1 MNKQNS
7 YLNIQTT
14 KESKQKELRKKNI
27 RLINNKYFEDVKRN
41 ENIFKAIFTQTKS
54 KKRKVTFL
62 DNNNVPSLAKTNK
75 KLEENNIN
83 NLHFE
88 GKTEKD
94 ISMISFYDGS
104 QKQINIKKNNSI
116 AFIKKRPND
125 FIKDHNLNRSSIAS
139 RYSNSSF
146 QKKDRCLSYTDVKNK
161 QNILNNDT
169 LSYFGGNITST
180 KKTLF
185 EKVNPFSI
193 TDFSFKNKN
202 SSLNRK
208 SLCDLINIL
217 VKIMNKHLLSI
228 KTLIFNNMKQKI
240 KMKRYRVSLDEYKLL
255 QDLKLLGVTNKKEL
269 NLFLKDIYFEI
280 NGKNQ
285 DD

>member
-1 MNKQNS
+1 MNKYNS

-54 KKRKVTFL
+54 KKRKGIFL
-62 DNNNVPSLAKTNK
+62 DNNNNAPSLAKTNK

-83 NLHFE
+83 NVFLE
-88 GKTEKD
+88 GKIEKD
-94 ISMISFYDGS
+94 NSVISFYDGT
-104 QKQINIKKNNSI
+104 QNQINIKKNNSI

-146 QKKDRCLSYTDVKNK
+146 QKKDRCLSYTNVKNK
-161 QNILNNDT
+161 ENILNNDT
-169 LSYFGGNITST
+169 LSYFRGNITST
-180 KKTLF
+180 KKTRF

-228 KTLIFNNMKQKI
+228 KALIYNNMNLKI
-240 KMKRYRVSLDEYKLL
+240 KMK
-255 QDLKLLGVTNKKEL
+255 
-269 NLFLKDIYFEI
+269 
-280 NGKNQ
+280 
-285 DD
+285 